1 MVEDGTRERILK
13 IFKSGADAVKT
24 YEEILEGLAD
34 KDLDET
40 TLEVSTWDTI
50 NDTTTFVFLKFTDCS
65 K

>member
-1 MVEDGTRERILK
+1 MVEDGTLERILK

-40 TLEVSTWDTI
+40 TLEVST
-50 NDTTTFVFLKFTDCS
+50 
-65 K
+65 

>member
-24 YEEILEGLAD
+24 YKEILEGLAD

-40 TLEVSTWDTI
+40 TLEVST
-50 NDTTTFVFLKFTDCS
+50 
-65 K
+65 